1 MTGSDA
7 RTNRRWS
14 LADITRGRCVTRMVH
29 ESAPQTPEQIDV
41 VHARPA
47 RSH

>member
-7 RTNRRWS
+7 RTNRGWS
-14 LADITRGRCVTRMVH
+14 LADITRRPSVTRRAH

-41 VHARPA
+41 VHARVA
-47 RSH
+47 LRH